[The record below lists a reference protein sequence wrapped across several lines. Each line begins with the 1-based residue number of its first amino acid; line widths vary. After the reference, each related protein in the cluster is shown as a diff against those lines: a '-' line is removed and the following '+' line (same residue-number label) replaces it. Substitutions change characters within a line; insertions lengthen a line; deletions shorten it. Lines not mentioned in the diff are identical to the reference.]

1 MGADEMF
8 EGRNNPLM
16 WDEMSTDIAVTPRKS
31 EVVSFRLPSDEL
43 DRLEVAASEAG
54 ETISEFL
61 RAALAERMLGPGRI
75 LPEFDL
81 MASRGSVVLFI
92 ELKRRS
98 CNRAEVEGQ
107 SEFAEVPDFPPR
119 SMSING

>member
-1 MGADEMF
+1 
-8 EGRNNPLM
+8 
-16 WDEMSTDIAVTPRKS
+16 MSTDIAVTPRKS

-75 LPEFDL
+75 LPSSISWLVGEVWCFSL
-81 MASRGSVVLFI
+81 I
-92 ELKRRS
+92 RS
-98 CNRAEVEGQ
+98 GGGCNRAEVEGQ